1 LAEKIAKYKLIDHT
15 ADVGVD
21 IFGNTLSELFSNAGF
36 AMFDIIT
43 DITTVDAKDQHI
55 VKVEGIDKEQLL
67 VNWLGELLYL
77 YDVKSLLFKD
87 FLITNINEN
96 LLTATIRGEKYCET
110 KHAINTEIKAVTHH
124 ALSVKHE
131 HNQWKA
137 RVIFDL

>member
-1 LAEKIAKYKLIDHT
+1 MAKYKLIDHT
-15 ADVGVD
+15 ADIGID
-21 IFGNTLSELFSNAGF
+21 IYGDTLSELFSNAGF

-43 DITTVDAKDQHI
+43 DITTVDPKDPYI
-55 VKVEGIDKEQLL
+55 VKVEGVDKEQLL

-77 YDVKSLLFKD
+77 YDIKSLLFRD
-87 FLITNINEN
+87 FLISTMNEN
-96 LLTATIRGEKYCET
+96 QLTATIRGEKYIET
-110 KHAINTEIKAVTHH
+110 KHTINTEIKAVTHH

>member
-1 LAEKIAKYKLIDHT
+1 MARYQLIDHT
-15 ADVGVD
+15 ADIGID

-36 AMFDIIT
+36 ALFDIIT
-43 DITTVDAKDQHI
+43 DITTVDAKDQHM

-77 YDVKSLLFKD
+77 YDVKSLLFTD
-87 FLITNINEN
+87 FLITDMDEN
-96 LLTATIRGEKYCET
+96 RLAAAIRGEKYCET
-110 KHAINTEIKAVTHH
+110 KHPIKTEIKAVTHH

-131 HNQWKA
+131 QNQWKA